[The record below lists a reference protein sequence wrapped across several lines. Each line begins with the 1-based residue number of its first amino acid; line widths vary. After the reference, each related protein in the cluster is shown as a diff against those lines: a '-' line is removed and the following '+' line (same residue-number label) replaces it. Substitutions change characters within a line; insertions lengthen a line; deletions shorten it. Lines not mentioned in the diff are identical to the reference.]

1 MIRVDPEAT
10 LREAALDAMQRAYVP
25 YSGFRVGAALLGA
38 DGRIFVGCNVENVA
52 YGEAICAERSA
63 VVAAVVAGVREF
75 ERIAIATEADHAAPP
90 CGACRQVL
98 AEFAPALP
106 VVSYTA
112 SGHTMR
118 WTIAELLPV
127 PFTPN
132 YLDEVAAHQT
142 AEHRAHL
149 SPPHSADRA

>member
-1 MIRVDPEAT
+1 MIRVDPDT
-10 LREAALDAMQRAYVP
+10 VLREAALDAMQRAYAP

-52 YGEAICAERSA
+52 YGEAICAERAA
-63 VVAAVVAGVREF
+63 VLAAVVAGVRDF
-75 ERIAIATEADHAAPP
+75 TRIAIATEADHAAPP

-106 VVSYTA
+106 VMSYTLGGD
-112 SGHTMR
+112 SRH
-118 WTIAELLPV
+118 WTIADLLPF

-132 YLDEVAAHQT
+132 YLDEVAAHHT

-149 SPPHSADRA
+149 PPPLPADRA